1 MTPGEDPPPN
11 NMAAVRERA
20 EQFAARV
27 TGLNMTPLQ
36 AGYVS
41 VSMSFRLAA
50 LQLRHAA
57 TWTEGQILALAEQL
71 DGVADDTLLLGQAQ
85 THDDPGTG

>member
-1 MTPGEDPPPN
+1 MPGKDLPPN

-20 EQFAARV
+20 EQFAARM

-41 VSMSFRLAA
+41 VAMSFRLAA
-50 LQLRHAA
+50 LQLRHASSMTA
-57 TWTEGQILALAEQL
+57 RQILALAEQL
-71 DGVADDTLLLGQAQ
+71 DGVADDTLLLGQAN
-85 THDDPGTG
+85 THDPGTG